1 MMRKIKEADPIVID
15 FLKNIFVANQDEEEG
30 VFETDEE
37 KEDPKVFIPKLFCQV
52 GDKKSGWHSKTV
64 QAFAVLLLTIL
75 SGGQGG
81 KFSMADKGK
90 PPPPWFVGSW
100 QTYTNPTFASLEAN
114 TDLILGIFQFHN
126 LDPRVHNLQ
135 PLYDHAEEGELPEEA
150 DGGEPGGQELGELN
164 EENLEDIPLVFEV
177 PVNTDEDVLAMT
189 QNDDNTNQEREESD
203 SLNLVLEY
211 DTEAEE
217 DEQNPRILGDKE
229 GTRSNMNIPNPA
241 IPQPNI
247 PENGKKRFNLFTMVP
262 TMVPTWSQPWCQ
274 P

>member
-1 MMRKIKEADPIVID
+1 MRKIKEADPIVID

-64 QAFAVLLLTIL
+64 QAFAALLLTIL

-81 KFSMADKGK
+81 KFSMADKGM
-90 PPPPWFVGSW
+90 PTPSWFVGSW
-100 QTYTNPTFASLEAN
+100 QAYTNPTFASLEAN

-150 DGGEPGGQELGELN
+150 DGGEPGGQGV
-164 EENLEDIPLVFEV
+164 LVSFGR
-177 PVNTDEDVLAMT
+177 VL
-189 QNDDNTNQEREESD
+189 
-203 SLNLVLEY
+203 
-211 DTEAEE
+211 
-217 DEQNPRILGDKE
+217 P
-229 GTRSNMNIPNPA
+229 
-241 IPQPNI
+241 
-247 PENGKKRFNLFTMVP
+247 
-262 TMVPTWSQPWCQ
+262 
-274 P
+274 

>member
-30 VFETDEE
+30 VFENDEE

-52 GDKKSGWHSKTV
+52 GDKKSGRP
-64 QAFAVLLLTIL
+64 
-75 SGGQGG
+75 GR

-150 DGGEPGGQELGELN
+150 DGGEPGGHELGDLN

-203 SLNLVLEY
+203 SLNLVLES

-217 DEQNPRILGDKE
+217 DEQNPRILEDKE
-229 GTRSNMNIPNPA
+229 GTRSNMNIPNTA

-247 PENGKKRFNLFTMVP
+247 PENGK
-262 TMVPTWSQPWCQ
+262 
-274 P
+274 